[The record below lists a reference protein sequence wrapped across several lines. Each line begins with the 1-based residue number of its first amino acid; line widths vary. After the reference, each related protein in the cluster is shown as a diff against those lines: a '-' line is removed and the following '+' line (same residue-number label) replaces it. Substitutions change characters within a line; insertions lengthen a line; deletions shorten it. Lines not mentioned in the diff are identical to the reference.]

1 MAIFFKENLQNYM
14 SMLKKHSKFA
24 VLKLYI
30 NNDIPRCDKL
40 TKLYKEHIELH
51 NKQVLTGDFPN
62 SGFDLFIPNDVK
74 FPTVDPFTTE
84 FVDLNIKCEMLYY
97 DNTDVPKTCPFQLFP
112 RSSMSKTPLMLAN
125 HTGIVDAGYRGYLIS
140 ALRSFSEG
148 YILKQDT
155 RLLQICHPSL
165 CPIYVIMVGEHELST
180 TMRGSG
186 SFGSTGIIGSI
197 ST

>member
-1 MAIFFKENLQNYM
+1 
-14 SMLKKHSKFA
+14 MLKKHSKFA

-30 NNDIPRCDKL
+30 NLDKS
-40 TKLYKEHIELH
+40 TSSDFSKIYKQHIEQH
-51 NKQVLTGDFPN
+51 NKQILTGDFPN
-62 SGFDLFIPNDVK
+62 SGFDLFIPEDITFK
-74 FPTVDPFTTE
+74 ETYKTE

-97 DNTDVPKTCPFQLFP
+97 DNTDVATTCPFQLFP
-112 RSSMSKTPLMLAN
+112 RSSISKTPLMLAN
-125 HTGIVDAGYRGYLIS
+125 HTGIVDSGYRGFLIS

-148 YILKQDT
+148 YILKKDT

-165 CPIYVIMVGEHELST
+165 CPIYVVIVGEHELST

>member
-1 MAIFFKENLQNYM
+1 MAIFFKENIKNYM
-14 SMLKKHSKFA
+14 SMLKNHSKFA

-30 NNDIPRCDKL
+30 NLDKS
-40 TKLYKEHIELH
+40 TSSEFSKMYKQHIEQH
-51 NKQVLTGDFPN
+51 NIQILTGDFPN
-62 SGFDLFIPNDVK
+62 SGFDLFIPEDITFK
-74 FPTVDPFTTE
+74 DMYKTE

-97 DNTDVPKTCPFQLFP
+97 DNTDVPTTCPFQLFP

-125 HTGIVDAGYRGYLIS
+125 HTGIVDSGYRGFIIS

-148 YILKQDT
+148 YVLKKDT

-165 CPIYVIMVGEHELST
+165 CPIYVIIVGEHELST

-186 SFGSTGIIGSI
+186 AFGSTGIIGSI

>member
-14 SMLKKHSKFA
+14 TMLKKHSKFA

-30 NNDIPRCDKL
+30 DLDKPNSSDFS
-40 TKLYKEHIELH
+40 KMYEPHIVNH

-62 SGFDLFIPNDVK
+62 SGFDVFIPENITFK
-74 FPTVDPFTTE
+74 TQYKTE
-84 FVDLNIKCEMLYY
+84 FVNLNIKCEMLYY
-97 DNTDVPKTCPFQLFP
+97 DNTDVPTTCPFQLFP
-112 RSSMSKTPLMLAN
+112 RSSMSSTPLMLAN
-125 HTGIVDAGYRGYLIS
+125 HTGIVDAGYRGFLIS

-165 CPIYVIMVGEHELST
+165 CPIYVIIVGEHELST

-186 SFGSTGIIGSI
+186 AFGSTGIIGSI